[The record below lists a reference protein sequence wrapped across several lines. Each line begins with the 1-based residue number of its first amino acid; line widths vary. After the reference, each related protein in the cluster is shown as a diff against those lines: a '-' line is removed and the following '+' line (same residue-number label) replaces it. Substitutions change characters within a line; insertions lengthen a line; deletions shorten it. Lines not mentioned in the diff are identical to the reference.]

1 MPDTTI
7 ISATSGWTIFDTFQ
21 QGANIYNGTA
31 ALVALGGTWP
41 LGSKIARAEIGTTG
55 EYGPPTLTSLPAGT
69 YTRKVRRSVGDTPA
83 TDPVLYIDSEFRWN
97 GTSAVTVTLPTDP
110 ARTTAFLT
118 VYDKLGNP
126 AGGVEIRIKLLQTLA
141 HSAGVSLAIDERT
154 ETSVAGTGLVQF
166 TDLLRNAVYRVFR
179 GESYI
184 DFTTANAETS
194 PIPELLG
201 KAA

>member
-83 TDPVLYIDSEFRWN
+83 TDPVLYIDSEFRWDGSN
-97 GTSAVTVTLPTDP
+97 AVTVTLPTDP
-110 ARTTAFLT
+110 ARTTAFLI
-118 VYDKLGNP
+118 VEDKYGSK
-126 AGGVEIRIKLLQTLA
+126 AGGVEIRVKLLQTLA
-141 HSAGVSLAIDERT
+141 RSAGFSLDIDERV
-154 ETSVAGTGLVQF
+154 EASAPVTGLVQF
-166 TDLLRNAVYRVFR
+166 TNLLRNAVYRAFR

-184 DFTTANAETS
+184 DFTTDDAPTTA
-194 PIPELLG
+194 IPELLG
-201 KAA
+201 KAV